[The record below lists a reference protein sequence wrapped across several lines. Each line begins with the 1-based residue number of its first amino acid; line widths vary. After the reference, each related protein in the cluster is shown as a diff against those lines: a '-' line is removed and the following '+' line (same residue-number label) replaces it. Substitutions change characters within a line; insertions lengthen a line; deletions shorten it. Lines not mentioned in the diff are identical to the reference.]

1 VKLVRAA
8 FQGFVDN
15 GSGVAAELW
24 IERAGDDIYFRQRIG
39 IHRDAG
45 LVQQNIV
52 DVRTVQQVGV
62 LLRLAS
68 IGRESTL
75 TVVCF
80 YHPRRGLLQ
89 LDSIAAEGRQLL
101 EFGGSD
107 HMLKLHIGG
116 LYLDG
121 C

>member
-1 VKLVRAA
+1 MEFEPVAVKLVRAA
-8 FQGFVDN
+8 LQCFIDN

-39 IHRDAG
+39 IHRNTR
-45 LVQQNIV
+45 LVEQNIV
-52 DVRTVQQVGV
+52 DVRAVEEVGI

-68 IGRESTL
+68 IRRESTF

-80 YHPRRGLLQ
+80 YDPRRSLLK
-89 LDSIAAEGRQLL
+89 LYSIAAEGRQLFEL
-101 EFGGSD
+101 
-107 HMLKLHIGG
+107 
-116 LYLDG
+116 